1 MGINPLLLCTKH
13 SLGSLNPIPF
23 MLVVSYILANR
34 EVLAP
39 YLWRL
44 LNHVLS

>member
-1 MGINPLLLCTKH
+1 MASVHKSLFRIFGSH
-13 SLGSLNPIPF
+13 SI